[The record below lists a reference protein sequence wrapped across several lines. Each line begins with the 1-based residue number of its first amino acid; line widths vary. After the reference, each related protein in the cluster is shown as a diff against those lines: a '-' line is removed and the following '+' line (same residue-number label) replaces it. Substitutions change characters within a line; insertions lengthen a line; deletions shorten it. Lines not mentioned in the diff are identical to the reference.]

1 MGKATILVIEDEE
14 KQRRVV
20 GLHLASADYEV
31 KGAGTAEE
39 GWKLAG
45 DVDLILTD
53 LKLPGM
59 DGLELLEKLK
69 AQNSHTPV
77 IVMSAFGTVEN
88 AVEAMK
94 RGAVDFLP
102 KPFSLDHLSVV
113 VEKALEVSKL
123 RDENREL
130 REALGERYQ
139 FENIIGSSP
148 AMQEIFAT
156 IMRVAPTRATVLL
169 AGESG
174 VGKDMIARA
183 IHQHSPRKDRP
194 FVKINCTAIPE
205 NLMES
210 ELFGYEKGAFTG
222 ANISKPGKF
231 EQANTGTVMLDE
243 IGDVPASV
251 QVKLLRILQEREFER
266 LGSNKTQQTD
276 VRVIAATNV
285 DLRAALEQ
293 GTFREDLYYRLN
305 VVPMNIPPL
314 RERKEDIP
322 YLVEHFAKK
331 FGGEISEGAMER
343 LVSYHWPGNV
353 RELENVIER
362 SILLAKGPRVEAD
375 DVKIETGIGR
385 ARPAFSDRGFPAR
398 RNDARS
404 IRAVDHS
411 RGAEARQRQ
420 QEPGGA
426 AAGPDPQRPALP
438 PGADGDR
445 ISQRRLRMK
454 ITSRLNST
462 SNPTTHR
469 SAVTN
474 YAAAPVIFGF
484 RTSTSSCTDA
494 GALREHGLFLG
505 IELHLVDLLDAIAPQ
520 LHRHADEQP
529 VDSVLAFEQRRAGQ
543 NLLLVL
549 QNRLHHLDRRRR
561 RSIVRAARLQILHD
575 LRAAV
580 ARAIHNR
587 RQPVGRNQ
595 LASAECRKRSTTA
608 PPEPWC
614 RHVRPAPPPSRSPPT
629 HSTPSR

>member
-20 GLHLASADYEV
+20 GLHLAAADYEV

-59 DGLELLEKLK
+59 DGLALLEKLK

-77 IVMSAFGTVEN
+77 IVMSAFSTVEN

-123 RDENREL
+123 RDENRDL
-130 REALGERYQ
+130 REALGERYK

-156 IMRVAPTRATVLL
+156 IVRVAPTRATVLL

-322 YLVEHFAKK
+322 YLVDYFVKK
-331 FGGEISEGAMER
+331 FGGEISEGALER

-375 DVKIETGIGR
+375 DIKIESGIGR
-385 ARPAFSDRGFPAR
+385 ARPAFSTEAFLPEGLTLDQYEQ
-398 RNDARS
+398 S
-404 IRAVDHS
+404 IIREALKRAN
-411 RGAEARQRQ
+411 GNK
-420 QEPGGA
+420 
-426 AAGPDPQRPALP
+426 
-438 PGADGDR
+438 
-445 ISQRRLRMK
+445 SQ
-454 ITSRLNST
+454 
-462 SNPTTHR
+462 
-469 SAVTN
+469 
-474 YAAAPVIFGF
+474 
-484 RTSTSSCTDA
+484 
-494 GALREHGLFLG
+494 
-505 IELHLVDLLDAIAPQ
+505 
-520 LHRHADEQP
+520 
-529 VDSVLAFEQRRAGQ
+529 
-543 NLLLVL
+543 
-549 QNRLHHLDRRRR
+549 
-561 RSIVRAARLQILHD
+561 AARLLGLTRNA
-575 LRAAV
+575 LRY
-580 ARAIHNR
+580 RLTQMGI
-587 RQPVGRNQ
+587 
-595 LASAECRKRSTTA
+595 E
-608 PPEPWC
+608 
-614 RHVRPAPPPSRSPPT
+614 
-629 HSTPSR
+629 